1 MHDFHRLPIAKVK
14 RETSEAIS
22 VSLHIPETLK
32 AVFQFKPG
40 QHLGVRALIEGEEQ
54 RRSYSIC
61 SGPGEANLRVA
72 IKRIADGRFS
82 HWANATL
89 APGGTLEAMPPAGR
103 FVLPASTGE
112 ARHLLA
118 LAAGAG
124 ITPIIAMLKHA
135 MANEPATSFTLIY
148 GNRSPETIL
157 FREEL
162 EDLKDRHLGRFT
174 LCNVLSRN
182 DESSAPL
189 LEGRI
194 TGAKVKALGSTLF
207 KPDEI
212 AHFYLC
218 GPGSMIKE
226 TRNAL
231 FELGVAR
238 ERVHHEFFAPGGGAY
253 RRPPS
258 PPVAAEPAAHHHRRH
273 PGDRHP
279 GRHPASVCGPAGRP
293 RRRCGPRRRHP
304 RSLFLQGRHVLHL
317 PRQAGRG
324 RGADDHQLLAGAV
337 GAGARLYSYLPSG
350 ADIGAVGGRLRS
362 DVSWLTVA
370 QPAAIAAS
378 TSPRLSLPKK
388 ISSPT

>member
-1 MHDFHRLPIAKVK
+1 M
-14 RETSEAIS
+14 
-22 VSLHIPETLK
+22 
-32 AVFQFKPG
+32 
-40 QHLGVRALIEGEEQ
+40 
-54 RRSYSIC
+54 
-61 SGPGEANLRVA
+61 A

-174 LCNVLSRN
+174 LLNVLSRN
-182 DESSAPL
+182 DESSAPF

-194 TGAKVKALGSTLF
+194 TGAKVKALGSALF

-212 AHFYLC
+212 AHVYLC

-258 PPVAAEPAAHHHRRH
+258 PPVEAEPAATTV
-273 PGDRHP
+273 
-279 GRHPASVCGPAGRP
+279 AP
-293 RRRCGPRRRHP
+293 RRSPSWTASGIRLWSRQAATSSMRPSPRASAFPIPAKAACVAPAAPSWSRARRR
-304 RSLFLQGRHVLHL
+304 
-317 PRQAGRG
+317 
-324 RGADDHQLLAGAV
+324 
-337 GAGARLYSYLPSG
+337 
-350 ADIGAVGGRLRS
+350 
-362 DVSWLTVA
+362 
-370 QPAAIAAS
+370 
-378 TSPRLSLPKK
+378 
-388 ISSPT
+388 